1 KMLVIHVRD
10 TYTGWDRILL
20 NRSLDAGGS
29 TWGVPIVLASGRS
42 SDSPLL
48 YTFDSAEPSIAMDS
62 GGYLH
67 VVWVSASTTGDQTTL
82 NLVRYTKTLV
92 AYPTQAQ
99 LASSSNWASVTVVDD
114 TATGYMPTI
123 STDSGN
129 APHIAWRGSQTN
141 GTVYYQSKA
150 GGERRSRR

>member
-1 KMLVIHVRD
+1 
-10 TYTGWDRILL
+10 
-20 NRSLDAGGS
+20 DAL
-29 TWGVPIVLASGRS
+29 PISGRS
-42 SDSPLL
+42 SDTPLL
-48 YTFDSAEPSIAMDS
+48 YDRDSAEPSIAIDS

-67 VVWVSASTTGDQTTL
+67 VAWVSASTTGDQTTL

-99 LASSSNWASVTVVDD
+99 LASSSNWETVTGVDD

-129 APHIAWRGSQTN
+129 APHIAWSGSKTS
-141 GTVYYQSKA
+141 GTVYYKNKA
-150 GGERRSRR
+150 GASWNPTLSWGTTYTCR